1 MFQVI
6 LWDIDGTL
14 LNFKMSERYALRK
27 CFSKFHLGDCT
38 DDMIA
43 RYSVINT
50 RFWRGL
56 EAGIYT
62 KPQVL
67 QGRFEEFFHSEGIS
81 FDQVSEFNDEY
92 QLRLGDK
99 AFFNDNGKE
108 LIQKLKEKFVLKLLE
123 VDSFQKSV
131 DGTIKYLFKLNDG
144 HAIESVIMKY
154 KYGNTACV
162 SNQVGCKMGCNFC
175 ASARIG
181 FIRILTPGEIV
192 SQILEI

>member
-67 QGRFEEFFHSEGIS
+67 QGRFEEFLQFAPSGGRKC
-81 FDQVSEFNDEY
+81 V
-92 QLRLGDK
+92 
-99 AFFNDNGKE
+99 
-108 LIQKLKEKFVLKLLE
+108 
-123 VDSFQKSV
+123 FQRPLCGAERPLVFS
-131 DGTIKYLFKLNDG
+131 
-144 HAIESVIMKY
+144 
-154 KYGNTACV
+154 
-162 SNQVGCKMGCNFC
+162 
-175 ASARIG
+175 
-181 FIRILTPGEIV
+181 
-192 SQILEI
+192 